1 MTVDEVAAYMRV
13 RRETVWA
20 WCRQNM
26 LPAFKVGR
34 EWRIRGEDL
43 QKRLRE
49 MELAS
54 GASIGGRGNDNRNE

>member
-20 WCRQNM
+20 WCRQNT

-43 QKRLRE
+43 QRRLRE

-54 GASIGGRGNDNRNE
+54 AASIGGRGIENDHE